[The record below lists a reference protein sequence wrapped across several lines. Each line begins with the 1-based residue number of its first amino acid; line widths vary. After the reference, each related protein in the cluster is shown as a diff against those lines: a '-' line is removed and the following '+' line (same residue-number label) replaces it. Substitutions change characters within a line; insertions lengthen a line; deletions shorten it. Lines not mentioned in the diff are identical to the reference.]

1 MTDKINY
8 ENNQLED
15 INVSLPKVLLDRIIK
30 RLEKDQTIQEFVRKR
45 FRKNWKNKYFV

>member
-8 ENNQLED
+8 ENNQLEE

-30 RLEKDQTIQEFVRKR
+30 RLEKDQTFQEFVQEAIQEKLE
-45 FRKNWKNKYFV
+45 K

>member
-30 RLEKDQTIQEFVRKR
+30 HLEKDQTIQEFVQEAIQEKL
-45 FRKNWKNKYFV
+45 

>member
-30 RLEKDQTIQEFVRKR
+30 RLEKDQTIQEFVQEAIQEKLE
-45 FRKNWKNKYFV
+45 K

>member
-8 ENNQLED
+8 ENNQLEE

-30 RLEKDQTIQEFVRKR
+30 RLEKDQTIQKFVQEAIQEKLE
-45 FRKNWKNKYFV
+45 K

>member
-8 ENNQLED
+8 ENNQRED

-30 RLEKDQTIQEFVRKR
+30 RLEKDQTIQEFVQEAIQEKLE
-45 FRKNWKNKYFV
+45 K

>member
-15 INVSLPKVLLDRIIK
+15 INVSIPKVLLDRIIK
-30 RLEKDQTIQEFVRKR
+30 RLEKDQTIQEFVQEAIQEKLE
-45 FRKNWKNKYFV
+45 K

>member
-30 RLEKDQTIQEFVRKR
+30 CLEKDQTIQEFVQEAIQEKLE
-45 FRKNWKNKYFV
+45 K

>member
-30 RLEKDQTIQEFVRKR
+30 RLEKDQNIQEFVQEAIQEKLE
-45 FRKNWKNKYFV
+45 K